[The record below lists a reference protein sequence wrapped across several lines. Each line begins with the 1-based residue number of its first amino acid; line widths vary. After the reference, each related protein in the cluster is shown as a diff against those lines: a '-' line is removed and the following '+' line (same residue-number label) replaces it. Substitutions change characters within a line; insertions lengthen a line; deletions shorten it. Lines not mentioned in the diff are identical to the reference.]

1 MNSHPQTPSQT
12 AGPFLR
18 IGLIYGEKQNVLAD
32 ERTAGKRIRLV
43 GIVYDGNGNPMNDA
57 LLEIW
62 QADANGIY
70 PHSADAH
77 HSEAD
82 VHFRGFGRAQN
93 EDGGAYEFYTI
104 KPGGRD
110 GRAPFINLHLFARG
124 MLLHAQTRIYFAD
137 EPANATDPVLLSV
150 PVERRATL
158 LVRLEEEGKIP
169 VYRFDI
175 HMQGEQETVFF
186 ELE

>member
-1 MNSHPQTPSQT
+1 MNPLYQTPSQT
-12 AGPFLR
+12 VGPFLR
-18 IGLIYGEKQNVLAD
+18 IGLVHGEKQNVLAD
-32 ERTAGKRIRLV
+32 EHTAGKRICLAGV
-43 GIVYDGNGNPMNDA
+43 VYDGNGNPIDDA

-70 PHSADAH
+70 PHPADPR
-77 HSEAD
+77 HSD
-82 VHFRGFGRAQN
+82 VDSHFRGFGRVKN
-93 EDGGAYEFYTI
+93 EDGGLYEFHTI

-110 GRAPFINLHLFARG
+110 EHAPFINLHLFARG

-137 EPANATDPVLLSV
+137 EPANATDPILLSV

-158 LVRLEEEGKIP
+158 LARLGEDGGIP

>member
-1 MNSHPQTPSQT
+1 MKPVPQTPSQT
-12 AGPFLR
+12 VGPFLN
-18 IGLIYGEKQNVLAD
+18 IGLIHGEKQNVLTD
-32 ERTAGKRIRLV
+32 ERTAGQRIRLAGV
-43 GIVYDGNGNPMNDA
+43 VYDGNGSPMEDA

-70 PHSADAH
+70 LHPSDHRHSQAD
-77 HSEAD
+77 S
-82 VHFRGFGRAQN
+82 HFRGFGRSHS
-93 EDGGAYEFYTI
+93 EKGGSYEFHTI

-110 GRAPFINLHLFARG
+110 GQAPFINLHLFARG

-150 PVERRATL
+150 PEERRATL
-158 LVRLEEEGKIP
+158 LADLEEDGEIP

-186 ELE
+186 DLE

>member
-1 MNSHPQTPSQT
+1 MNSLPQTPSQT

-32 ERTAGKRIRLV
+32 ERTAGKRIRLAGV
-43 GIVYDGNGNPMNDA
+43 LYDGKENPIEDA

-70 PHSADAH
+70 PHPADPRH
-77 HSEAD
+77 GEAD
-82 VHFRGFGRAQN
+82 SHFRGFGRAQN
-93 EDGGAYEFYTI
+93 ENGGSYEFLTV

-110 GRAPFINLHLFARG
+110 GHAPFINLHLFARG

-137 EPANATDPVLLSV
+137 EPANATDPVLLSI
-150 PVERRATL
+150 PAERRATL
-158 LVRLEEEGKIP
+158 LARLEEEGEIP

>member
-1 MNSHPQTPSQT
+1 MNPLPQTPSQT
-12 AGPFLR
+12 AGPFLS
-18 IGLIYGEKQNVLAD
+18 IGLIHGEKQNVLVD
-32 ERTAGKRIRLV
+32 ERTAGKRIRLAGV
-43 GIVYDGNGNPMNDA
+43 VYDGNGNPMDDA

-70 PHSADAH
+70 PHPADPR

-82 VHFRGFGRAQN
+82 SHFRGFGRTDN
-93 EDGGAYEFYTI
+93 KNGGLYEFHTV

-110 GRAPFINLHLFARG
+110 GHAPFINLHLFARG

-137 EPANATDPVLLSV
+137 EPANATDPALPSV
-150 PVERRATL
+150 PEDRRLTL
-158 LVRLEEEGKIP
+158 LARLEEEGEIP

-175 HMQGEQETVFF
+175 HLQGEQETVFF

>member
-1 MNSHPQTPSQT
+1 MSPLPQTPSQT
-12 AGPFLR
+12 VGPFLR
-18 IGLIYGEKQNVLAD
+18 IGLVHGEKQNVLAD
-32 ERTAGKRIRLV
+32 ERTAGKRIRLAGV
-43 GIVYDGNGNPMNDA
+43 VYDGNGNPMEDA

-62 QADANGIY
+62 QTDANGIY
-70 PHSADAH
+70 PHFADPRHNEADA
-77 HSEAD
+77 
-82 VHFRGFGRAQN
+82 HFRGFGRAQN
-93 EDGGAYEFYTI
+93 EDGGWYEFHTI

-110 GRAPFINLHLFARG
+110 GHAPFINLHLFARG

-158 LVRLEEEGKIP
+158 LARLEEEGEIP

-175 HMQGEQETVFF
+175 HLQGEQETVFF

>member
-1 MNSHPQTPSQT
+1 MNPLPQTPSQT

-18 IGLIYGEKQNVLAD
+18 IGLIHGEKQNVLTD
-32 ERTAGKRIRLV
+32 ERTTGKRIRLAGV
-43 GIVYDGNGNPMNDA
+43 VYDGNGDRINDA

-70 PHSADAH
+70 PHPTDAR

-82 VHFRGFGRAQN
+82 AHFRGFGRTHN
-93 EDGGAYEFYTI
+93 EDGGSYEFHTV

-110 GRAPFINLHLFARG
+110 VHAPFINLHLFARG

-137 EPANATDPVLLSV
+137 EPTNTTDPILLSV
-150 PVERRATL
+150 PVDRRATL
-158 LVRLEEEGKIP
+158 LARLEEDEEIP

-175 HMQGEQETVFF
+175 HMQGELETVFF

>member
-1 MNSHPQTPSQT
+1 MNPLAQTPSQT
-12 AGPFLR
+12 VGPFLR
-18 IGLIYGEKQNVLAD
+18 IGLIHGENQNVLAD
-32 ERTAGKRIRLV
+32 EHTAGKRIHLA
-43 GIVYDGNGNPMNDA
+43 GIVYDGNGTPMEDA

-70 PHSADAH
+70 PHPADPRH
-77 HSEAD
+77 NEAD
-82 VHFRGFGRAQN
+82 SHFRGFGRAQS
-93 EDGGAYEFYTI
+93 EHGGSYEFHTI
-104 KPGGRD
+104 KPDGRD
-110 GRAPFINLHLFARG
+110 GYAPFFNLHLFARG

-137 EPANATDPVLLSV
+137 EPANANDPVLLSV
-150 PVERRATL
+150 PEERRATL
-158 LVRLEEEGKIP
+158 LARLGGEDEIP

>member
-1 MNSHPQTPSQT
+1 
-12 AGPFLR
+12 LR
-18 IGLIYGEKQNVLAD
+18 IGLIHDEKQNVLAD
-32 ERTAGKRIRLV
+32 EHTAGKRIRLA
-43 GIVYDGNGNPMNDA
+43 GIVYDGNGNPIEDA

-70 PHSADAH
+70 PHSVDPR

-82 VHFRGFGRAQN
+82 SHFRGFGRAQN
-93 EDGGAYEFYTI
+93 EEGGSYEFYTI

-110 GRAPFINLHLFARG
+110 GQAPFINLQLFARG

-137 EPANATDPVLLSV
+137 EPSNATDPVYRSV

-158 LVRLEEEGKIP
+158 LASLQEEDEIP

-186 ELE
+186 EPE

>member
-1 MNSHPQTPSQT
+1 MNPLYQTPSQT
-12 AGPFLR
+12 VGPFLR
-18 IGLIYGEKQNVLAD
+18 IGLVHGEKQNVLAD
-32 ERTAGKRIRLV
+32 EHTAGKRIRLAGV
-43 GIVYDGNGNPMNDA
+43 VYDGNGHPIDDA

-70 PHSADAH
+70 PHSADSR

-82 VHFRGFGRAQN
+82 SHFRGFGRAQN
-93 EDGGAYEFYTI
+93 EDGGSYEFHTI

-110 GRAPFINLHLFARG
+110 GHAPFINLHLFARG

-137 EPANATDPVLLSV
+137 EPANATDPVLSSV

-158 LVRLEEEGKIP
+158 LARLGEEGEIP

>member
-1 MNSHPQTPSQT
+1 MNALSQTPSQT
-12 AGPFLR
+12 VGPFLR
-18 IGLIYGEKQNVLAD
+18 IGLIHGEQQNVLAD
-32 ERTAGKRIRLV
+32 ERTSGKRIRLAGV
-43 GIVYDGNGNPMNDA
+43 VYDGNGNPMEDA

-62 QADANGIY
+62 QVDANGIY
-70 PHSADAH
+70 PHPADPR

-82 VHFRGFGRAQN
+82 SHFRGFGRAQN
-93 EDGGAYEFYTI
+93 EDRGTYEFHTI

-110 GRAPFINLHLFARG
+110 GQAPFINLHLFARG
-124 MLLHAQTRIYFAD
+124 MLLHVQTRIYFAD
-137 EPANATDPVLLSV
+137 ESANATDPVLLSV

-158 LVRLEEEGKIP
+158 LARLEEQGEIP

>member
-1 MNSHPQTPSQT
+1 MNPLPQTPSQT
-12 AGPFLR
+12 VGPFLR
-18 IGLIYGEKQNVLAD
+18 IGLIHDEKQNVLAD
-32 ERTAGKRIRLV
+32 ERTAGKRIRLAGV
-43 GIVYDGNGNPMNDA
+43 VYDGNGNPMDDA

-70 PHSADAH
+70 PHSADPR

-82 VHFRGFGRAQN
+82 SHFRGFGRADN
-93 EDGGAYEFYTI
+93 KDGGCYEFLTI

-110 GRAPFINLHLFARG
+110 GHTPFINLHLFARG

-137 EPANATDPVLLSV
+137 EPVNETDPVLLSV

-158 LVRLEEEGKIP
+158 LARLEAEGEIP

>member
-1 MNSHPQTPSQT
+1 MSPLPQTPSQT

-18 IGLIYGEKQNVLAD
+18 IGLIYGEKQNVLTD
-32 ERTAGKRIRLV
+32 ERTAGKRIRLAGV
-43 GIVYDGNGNPMNDA
+43 VYDGNGHPMDDA

-70 PHSADAH
+70 PHPADPRH
-77 HSEAD
+77 NEAD
-82 VHFRGFGRAQN
+82 SHFRGFGRAQN
-93 EDGGAYEFYTI
+93 QDGGSYEFHTI

-110 GRAPFINLHLFARG
+110 EHAPFINLHLFARG

-150 PVERRATL
+150 PAERRATL
-158 LVRLEEEGKIP
+158 LARLEEEGEIP

>member
-1 MNSHPQTPSQT
+1 MNPLPQTPSQT
-12 AGPFLR
+12 VGPFLR
-18 IGLIYGEKQNVLAD
+18 IGLIHGEKQNVLAD
-32 ERTAGKRIRLV
+32 ERTAGKRIRLAGV
-43 GIVYDGNGNPMNDA
+43 VYDGNGNPIDDA

-70 PHSADAH
+70 PHSADPR
-77 HSEAD
+77 HSEVD
-82 VHFRGFGRAQN
+82 SHFRGFGRAQN
-93 EDGGAYEFYTI
+93 KDGGSYEFHTI

-110 GRAPFINLHLFARG
+110 GHAPFINLHLFARG

-150 PVERRATL
+150 PEERRAIL
-158 LVRLEEEGKIP
+158 LARLEEEGEIP

>member
-1 MNSHPQTPSQT
+1 MNPLPQTPSQT
-12 AGPFLR
+12 VGPFLG

-32 ERTAGKRIRLV
+32 ERTAGKRIRLAGV
-43 GIVYDGNGNPMNDA
+43 VYDGKGNPIEDA

-70 PHSADAH
+70 PHPADPR
-77 HSEAD
+77 HSEVD
-82 VHFRGFGRAQN
+82 FHFRGFGRAQN
-93 EDGGAYEFYTI
+93 EDGGSYEFHTI

-110 GRAPFINLHLFARG
+110 GHAPFINLHLFARG

-150 PVERRATL
+150 PLERRATL
-158 LVRLEEEGKIP
+158 LARLEEEGEIP

-175 HMQGEQETVFF
+175 HLQGEQETVFF
-186 ELE
+186 EPE

>member
-1 MNSHPQTPSQT
+1 MNSLYQTPSQT
-12 AGPFLR
+12 VGPFLN
-18 IGLIYGEKQNVLAD
+18 IGLIHGEKQNVLVD
-32 ERTAGKRIRLV
+32 GHTAGKRIRLAGV
-43 GIVYDGNGNPMNDA
+43 VYDGNGNPMEDA

-70 PHSADAH
+70 PHPADPRH
-77 HSEAD
+77 NEAD
-82 VHFRGFGRAQN
+82 PHFRGFGRSHS
-93 EDGGAYEFYTI
+93 EDRGRYEFHTI

-110 GRAPFINLHLFARG
+110 GYAPFVNLHLFARG
-124 MLLHAQTRIYFAD
+124 MLLHTQTRIYFAD

-150 PVERRATL
+150 PGERRATL
-158 LVRLEEEGKIP
+158 LARLEEDGEIP
-169 VYRFDI
+169 LYRFDI

>member
-1 MNSHPQTPSQT
+1 MHPLPQTPSQT
-12 AGPFLR
+12 VGPFLR

-32 ERTAGKRIRLV
+32 ERTAGKRIRLAGV
-43 GIVYDGNGNPMNDA
+43 VYDGNGNPIDDA

-70 PHSADAH
+70 PHSADPRH
-77 HSEAD
+77 GEVDS
-82 VHFRGFGRAQN
+82 HFRGFGRAQN
-93 EDGGAYEFYTI
+93 KDGGSYEFHTI

-110 GRAPFINLHLFARG
+110 GHAPFVNLHLFARG

-137 EPANATDPVLLSV
+137 EPANANDPVLQSV

-158 LVRLEEEGKIP
+158 LARLEEKGEIP

-186 ELE
+186 ESE

>member
-1 MNSHPQTPSQT
+1 MNPRPQTPSQT
-12 AGPFLR
+12 VGPFLR
-18 IGLIYGEKQNVLAD
+18 IGLVHGEKQNVLAD
-32 ERTAGKRIRLV
+32 ERTASKRIRLAGV
-43 GIVYDGNGNPMNDA
+43 VYDGNGNPIEDA

-70 PHSADAH
+70 PHSADPRH
-77 HSEAD
+77 NEAD
-82 VHFRGFGRAQN
+82 SHFRGFGRADN
-93 EDGGAYEFYTI
+93 KDGGSYEFHTI

-110 GRAPFINLHLFARG
+110 RHAPFINLHLFARG

-150 PVERRATL
+150 PIERRATL
-158 LVRLEEEGKIP
+158 LARLKEEGEIP

-175 HMQGEQETVFF
+175 HMQGKQETVFF

>member
-1 MNSHPQTPSQT
+1 MNPLPQTPSQT
-12 AGPFLR
+12 VGPFLR
-18 IGLIYGEKQNVLAD
+18 IGLIYGEKQNILAD
-32 ERTAGKRIRLV
+32 ERTTGKRIRLGGV
-43 GIVYDGNGNPMNDA
+43 VYDGNGNPINDA

-62 QADANGIY
+62 HADASGNY
-70 PHSADAH
+70 PHPADPR
-77 HSEAD
+77 HSEVD
-82 VHFRGFGRAQN
+82 SHFRGFGRAQN
-93 EDGGAYEFYTI
+93 EEGGSYEFHTV

-110 GRAPFINLHLFARG
+110 GHAPFINLHLFARG

-137 EPANATDPVLLSV
+137 EQANANDPVLQSV
-150 PVERRATL
+150 PIERRPTL
-158 LVRLEEEGKIP
+158 LARLEEDGEIP

>member
-1 MNSHPQTPSQT
+1 MSPLPQTPSQT

-18 IGLIYGEKQNVLAD
+18 IGLIHGEKQNVLAD
-32 ERTAGKRIRLV
+32 EHTAGKRIRLV
-43 GIVYDGNGNPMNDA
+43 GVVYDGNGNPIEDA

-62 QADANGIY
+62 QADGNGIY
-70 PHSADAH
+70 PHPADPR

-82 VHFRGFGRAQN
+82 THFRGFGRAQN
-93 EDGGAYEFYTI
+93 KDGGAYEFHTI

-110 GRAPFINLHLFARG
+110 RYAPFINLHLFARG

-158 LVRLEEEGKIP
+158 LARLEEEDEIP

>member
-1 MNSHPQTPSQT
+1 MNPPPQTPSQT
-12 AGPFLR
+12 VGPFLR
-18 IGLIYGEKQNVLAD
+18 IGLIYGEKQIVLAD
-32 ERTAGKRIRLV
+32 ERTAGKRIRLAGV
-43 GIVYDGNGNPMNDA
+43 VYDGNGNPIDDA

-70 PHSADAH
+70 PHSADPR
-77 HSEAD
+77 HSEVD
-82 VHFRGFGRAQN
+82 SHFRGFGRAQN
-93 EDGGAYEFYTI
+93 KDGGSYEFHTI

-110 GRAPFINLHLFARG
+110 GHAPFINLHLFARG

-150 PVERRATL
+150 HVERRATL
-158 LVRLEEEGKIP
+158 LARLEEEGEIP

>member
-1 MNSHPQTPSQT
+1 MNPLPQTPSQT
-12 AGPFLR
+12 VGPFLR
-18 IGLIYGEKQNVLAD
+18 IGLIHGEKQNVLAD
-32 ERTAGKRIRLV
+32 ERTYGKRIWLAGV
-43 GIVYDGNGNPMNDA
+43 VYDGNGNPIEDA

-70 PHSADAH
+70 PHPADPRH
-77 HSEAD
+77 GEVDS
-82 VHFRGFGRAQN
+82 HFRGFGRAQN
-93 EDGGAYEFYTI
+93 KDGGAYEFHTV

-110 GRAPFINLHLFARG
+110 GYAPFINLHLFARG
-124 MLLHAQTRIYFAD
+124 MLLHAQTRIYFVD

-158 LVRLEEEGKIP
+158 LASLEEEGEIA
-169 VYRFDI
+169 VYRFNI

-186 ELE
+186 EPE